1 MAMEQ
6 SVRRLTELGF
16 TELEASVY
24 AYLVQHAP
32 ATAYRVAQ
40 GIGKAVANTYK
51 AVESLQQKGAVLVD
65 ETGEN
70 RLCRAVPP
78 AELLGRLRSTF
89 ERRQDAAARALAR
102 LQPAGG
108 DDGIFALTSPEQ
120 VYDRCARMLE
130 QAEAVVLLD
139 AFPAAANVL
148 RPALEA
154 VVARGATVVVQAY
167 APTELAGAEVILPL
181 NAEDILRRWPGQW
194 LCLVVDGAEHLFAY
208 LDREGRVVH
217 QAIWSASAFL
227 SWLHHSYLVGSM
239 RDQLLEHLLE
249 SATDLEAIKATLA
262 RTDRWVAPE
271 ARGYR
276 ELRARFGGS
285 DVIG

>member
-1 MAMEQ
+1 MAAEQ

-24 AYLVQHAP
+24 TYLVQHSP

-51 AVESLQQKGAVLVD
+51 AVESLHQKGAVLVD

-78 AELLGRLRSTF
+78 AELLGRLRKTF
-89 ERRQDAAARALAR
+89 ERQQDAAARALAR

-108 DDGIFALTSPEQ
+108 DDGIFALTSPGQIYE
-120 VYDRCARMLE
+120 RCARMLG
-130 QAEAVVLLD
+130 QAEDVVLLD
-139 AFPAAANVL
+139 AFPGLVDRL
-148 RPALEA
+148 RPDLETC
-154 VVARGATVVVQAY
+154 VAREISVVVQAY
-167 APTELAGAEVILPL
+167 TPTELAGAEVIVPRD
-181 NAEDILRRWPGQW
+181 AEGILRRWPGQW

-208 LDREGRVVH
+208 LDREARVVH

-239 RDQLLEHLLE
+239 RDQLLEHLFE
-249 SATDLEAIKATLA
+249 SATDVGTIKATLA
-262 RTDRWVAPE
+262 RTDQWAAPE
-271 ARGYR
+271 ARGYQ
-276 ELRARFGGS
+276 ELRARFGES
-285 DVIG
+285 DAIG